1 MAGFVHTKVDPER
14 LTMTAV
20 YIEDSL
26 KLAENALHVVDDSLN
41 NTLRPTWSGPASSQF
56 FSQYSSDAQSFKSL
70 VKSLRDLNE
79 KLRQAAG
86 AYDSADSS
94 AAGLVNNLKIGGSV
108 HVSVSGAFGHGDAIF
123 GGSSGGSSGSS
134 GVGSSGGSIG
144 GSVGVS
150 VGGSS
155 GGSGGSAKITLEG
168 HMTKK

>member
-14 LTMTAV
+14 LSMTAV

-26 KLAENALHVVDDSLN
+26 SLAENALHVVDESLN
-41 NTLRPTWSGPASSQF
+41 NTLRPTWSGPASTQF

-94 AAGLVNNLKIGGSV
+94 AAGLVSDLKIV
-108 HVSVSGAFGHGDAIF
+108 VSGFDLVSGMG

-134 GVGSSGGSIG
+134 GGGSSGGSIG